1 MRIAG
6 VEAFPVALP
15 FREPYIAANGTIEQ
29 REMVVLR
36 ITSEDGT
43 AGHGDAVPMSL
54 RGGPGLERI
63 LDELEGE
70 CAGALAGRE
79 LDDASDVRRL
89 VGECGG
95 AGLSSSASAA
105 VDVALIDLL
114 GRATGIPA
122 WRILGASA
130 AGPVACNGTLGG
142 GQPRAVAA
150 AARELARAG
159 FRTLKVKVGTGE
171 DRERLL
177 AVREAVGPD
186 VALRVDANGAWCL
199 SRAQRELTELNREV
213 GLELAE
219 QPCESLEELSG
230 LRASA
235 DVPIVADES
244 VATAADAERA
254 LTLDAC
260 DAVTLKLAK
269 VGGPHAALAV
279 ARRIPAYIS
288 SALDSAIGIAAG
300 LHTALALPASGFAA
314 GLAHGLAT
322 SALFADD
329 VATGVPIGGPAPDPG
344 SSPGLGV
351 EVDPAALERLAI

>member
-122 WRILGASA
+122 ARFVTKPSTARSTSGATASA
-130 AGPVACNGTLGG
+130 SCSTSSPGPSPSACPTSI
-142 GQPRAVAA
+142 RASRSA
-150 AARELARAG
+150 LARI
-159 FRTLKVKVGTGE
+159 
-171 DRERLL
+171 
-177 AVREAVGPD
+177 P
-186 VALRVDANGAWCL
+186 
-199 SRAQRELTELNREV
+199 
-213 GLELAE
+213 
-219 QPCESLEELSG
+219 
-230 LRASA
+230 ASA
-235 DVPIVADES
+235 DAAS
-244 VATAADAERA
+244 RAADRRRRTATVVTGAAAPVVTPPPPRRA
-254 LTLDAC
+254 A
-260 DAVTLKLAK
+260 
-269 VGGPHAALAV
+269 P
-279 ARRIPAYIS
+279 P
-288 SALDSAIGIAAG
+288 
-300 LHTALALPASGFAA
+300 
-314 GLAHGLAT
+314 
-322 SALFADD
+322 DD
-329 VATGVPIGGPAPDPG
+329 G
-344 SSPGLGV
+344 
-351 EVDPAALERLAI
+351 